1 MNKMLKEDCC
11 VSLIYTYILY
21 NICQDEELHNLHR
34 DPVYLISVQREQD
47 QMSKLLHP
55 KSSKK

>member
-34 DPVYLISVQREQD
+34 DPVYLISVQREKD

-55 KSSKK
+55 